1 MKVSRKTIDKLV
13 RDGNGIDVGKYRYI
27 FGQFGTIIRCPIKLL
42 DRLLPLGEKW
52 EIVARWNNDRQDWD
66 ILDHKEYGY

>member
-1 MKVSRKTIDKLV
+1 MKVSRKTIRALEY
-13 RDGNGIDVGKYRYI
+13 DGNGIDVGKYRYI

-42 DRLLPLGEKW
+42 DTLPLGAKW